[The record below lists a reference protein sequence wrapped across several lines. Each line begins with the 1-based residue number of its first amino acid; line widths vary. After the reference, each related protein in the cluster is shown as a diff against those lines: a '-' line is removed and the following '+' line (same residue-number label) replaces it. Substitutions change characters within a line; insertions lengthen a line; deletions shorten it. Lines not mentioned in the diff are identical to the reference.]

1 MLWFHIF
8 QYHKEVTRLVTGPQ
22 RAEVAPLLVTLAR
35 MWMKFVQSHY
45 SQGKG
50 SKPRWAI
57 AGLEFMLFVCN
68 PYNTKFLKEED
79 FQVVYLSNVV
89 SFPH

>member
-1 MLWFHIF
+1 M
-8 QYHKEVTRLVTGPQ
+8 
-22 RAEVAPLLVTLAR
+22 VTLAR

-57 AGLEFMLFVCN
+57 AGLEFMLCVCN
-68 PYNTKFLKEED
+68 PYNTKFLKEDD
-79 FQVVYLSNVV
+79 FQVMLVYTVV
-89 SFPH
+89 SFPHYDAKYIGKCYVWNFMA